1 VLFGV
6 VVADG
11 VFSSGFT
18 LLHDTLIMAVLA
30 RSVDGPEA
38 FGWLSVLSHE
48 ASMMLALTLAVSAAA
63 RRICFM

>member
-1 VLFGV
+1 V
-6 VVADG
+6 
-11 VFSSGFT
+11 
-18 LLHDTLIMAVLA
+18 A

-48 ASMMLALTLAVSAAA
+48 ASMMLALTQAVSAAA

>member
-1 VLFGV
+1 LCTAALAGV
-6 VVADG
+6 TDG
-11 VFSSGFT
+11 GVE
-18 LLHDTLIMAVLA
+18 HAV

-48 ASMMLALTLAVSAAA
+48 ASMMLALTQAVSAAA